1 MVQNLI
7 RISGESHDSEVVA
20 YGMDVIYSG
29 LAALLLL
36 LLTGWAS
43 HHLPET
49 LVYIVS
55 HFLLVRV
62 MGGYHAHTRLGCLL
76 LTSAMCFLCI
86 WISDMVW
93 DTVSA
98 GNIAVSY
105 IVYFFCVFRL
115 APAEHSNKKLSRD
128 TYRKNRKRSLVYMAA
143 AYLVVMIFWITDRR
157 MACAFWVNITEIVI
171 SMIIGKE
178 VYVHAERKSRK
189 ADS

>member
-7 RISGESHDSEVVA
+7 RISGENHDSEVIA

-55 HFLLVRV
+55 HFLFVRV
-62 MGGYHAHTRLGCLL
+62 MGGYHAHTRTGCLL
-76 LTSAMCFLCI
+76 LTAATCFLCT

-93 DTVSA
+93 NMVSA
-98 GNIAVSY
+98 GFIVVSY
-105 IVYFFCVFRL
+105 IFYFYCVFRL
-115 APAEHSNKKLSRD
+115 APAEHPNKKLGRE
-128 TYRKNRKRSLVYMAA
+128 TWRKNRKRSLVYMAA
-143 AYLVVMIFWITDRR
+143 ALLVIIIFWTLDRR
-157 MACAFWVNITEIVI
+157 MACVFWVNISEIVI
-171 SMIIGKE
+171 SMITGKE
-178 VYVHAERKSRK
+178 VYAHAERKSSK